1 MASQNKQ
8 FYILSAQLHSSFTT
22 MCVLILFFFDFWCS
36 IKVQQVVRNTF
47 AHRQCTMRIYDF

>member
-22 MCVLILFFFDFWCS
+22 MCVLILFFS
-36 IKVQQVVRNTF
+36 IFGVVLKFNKLCATLLHTDS
-47 AHRQCTMRIYDF
+47 AL